1 MQLLLLQL
9 LFVITTI
16 IITNKLLDAINYF
29 KSIDIPIYNTCRH
42 PSVFLCLCEDLFM
55 LSLQSISI
63 TQSTKCTQCAH
74 NLFKGGQDCVLEI
87 TVADVNNEL
96 QMLTTLFLFPFL
108 FFPTCP
114 WHANYLISLAVPCWW
129 RFSMI
134 MLFFSMYLSL
144 ILQWW
149 PDDCNNIPLI
159 TLLL

>member
-1 MQLLLLQL
+1 MQL

-16 IITNKLLDAINYF
+16 IITNKLLDAINYLNLLTSLF
-29 KSIDIPIYNTCRH
+29 ITHADIHLCFFVCVKIYSC
-42 PSVFLCLCEDLFM
+42 FLSNQS
-55 LSLQSISI
+55 LSRSRLN
-63 TQSTKCTQCAH
+63 AH
-74 NLFKGGQDCVLEI
+74 NVPIIYLRVDR
-87 TVADVNNEL
+87 TVCWKLL
-96 QMLTTLFLFPFL
+96 QLMWIMSYRCWPHFSYFPFS

-114 WHANYLISLAVPCWW
+114 WHANSSYLSLAVPCWW